1 MPVPPPAYDP
11 APAPNSL
18 PPGPGASITPLTDN
32 AVTPSGRATAQLAVA
47 APIPVAAREAQVQ
60 PPLRVPARPVEIPP
74 IVAQTKIPGATTEP
88 AYALSVV
95 KQKVEMPKIS
105 MAKPAEVAGKPA
117 ASKVWTVQVASSVA
131 QKEAEKLANQ
141 LRNEGYNAY
150 VAVAEIGTKTWHR
163 VRIGELKSIS
173 EAMELRRA
181 LINSRSFETAYIAQ
195 R

>member
-1 MPVPPPAYDP
+1 MPVPPPAYDAP
-11 APAPNSL
+11 PAPNPL
-18 PPGPGASITPLTDN
+18 PPSPGASMAPLTDN
-32 AVTPSGRATAQLAVA
+32 AVAPSGRATAQVAIA

-60 PPLRVPARPVEIPP
+60 PLSVPARTVENPP
-74 IVAQTKIPGATTEP
+74 IVAQTKPPPAATAP

-105 MAKPAEVAGKPA
+105 MAKPAEAAVKPA

-181 LINSRSFETAYIAQ
+181 LIKSRSFETAYIAL